1 MINSKRRQLTGT
13 VLTSKMNKTA
23 VVEVTRRFAHPVYK
37 KFVSKT
43 KKYYADDPS
52 NLTKPGDTV
61 RIIESRQLSRLK
73 RWRLVEVTKNVESL
87 K

>member
-1 MINSKRRQLTGT
+1 MTGT

-52 NLTKPGDTV
+52 NLTKPGDIV

>member
-1 MINSKRRQLTGT
+1 MPNSGRRQLTGT
-13 VLTSKMNKTA
+13 VLTSKMNKAA

-52 NLTKPGDTV
+52 NLTNPGDTV

>member
-1 MINSKRRQLTGT
+1 MTGT
-13 VLTSKMNKTA
+13 VLTSKMDKTA